1 VVGRWLALTDS
12 RAWSDL
18 VSDLLLTHYDPSYLR
33 ATRHNYLHY
42 DKGRRLSLERLDEA
56 GIESA
61 AVQLSRS
68 TV

>member
-42 DKGRRLSLERLDEA
+42 DVAQRLALERLDEA
-56 GIESA
+56 AVERA
-61 AVQLSRS
+61 ASELSKA
-68 TV
+68 V